1 MSVTLK
7 ALSEG
12 PDLILNKPVL
22 LLGRHEECDVQLHS
36 SKVSRRHCI
45 IAFLDD
51 RVLIRDLG
59 STNGV
64 RINGETV
71 TEAPIKDGDEV
82 AIGNFC
88 YRVKMDSTARP
99 RLQDEELEAADEPV
113 ALSDEIDHESDTR
126 EPEPVAKKAAL
137 TPPPAAGKPLESI
150 THLDFDDD

>member
-71 TEAPIKDGDEV
+71 TEAPIKDGDEL

-88 YRVKMDSTARP
+88 YRVKMDSTVRP
-99 RLQDEELEAADEPV
+99 RLQD
-113 ALSDEIDHESDTR
+113 
-126 EPEPVAKKAAL
+126 
-137 TPPPAAGKPLESI
+137 
-150 THLDFDDD
+150 